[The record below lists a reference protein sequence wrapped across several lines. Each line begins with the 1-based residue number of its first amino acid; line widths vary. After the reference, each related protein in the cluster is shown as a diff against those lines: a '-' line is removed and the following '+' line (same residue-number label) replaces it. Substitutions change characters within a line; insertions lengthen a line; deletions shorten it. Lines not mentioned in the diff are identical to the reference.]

1 MPALISYSLAL
12 RLSDLCPC
20 RSGKRSATCH
30 EAAPE
35 RKTT

>member
-1 MPALISYSLAL
+1 MISYSLAL

-35 RKTT
+35 RKAT